1 MGSKPK
7 APKKTA
13 QQAAVERRQA
23 QELDRE
29 IASQERRL
37 KLQAGKGTTG
47 VESLLARAP
56 EASALPEN
64 VAPETQQKE
73 IGKSAFMK
81 FLPKILEKQKRGA
94 FAGKFT
100 PTKAARNL
108 LTRL

>member
-37 KLQAGKGTTG
+37 KLQAGKGKTG

-64 VAPETQQKE
+64 VAPETQQQEMPKG
-73 IGKSAFMK
+73 ILSRIVTGKMFSK
-81 FLPKILEKQKRGA
+81 KIKNIKPKALI
-94 FAGKFT
+94 
-100 PTKAARNL
+100 
-108 LTRL
+108 TRL

>member
-64 VAPETQQKE
+64 VAPETQQREMPKGMLGT
-73 IGKSAFMK
+73 IS
-81 FLPKILEKQKRGA
+81 KILGQK
-94 FAGKFT
+94 
-100 PTKAARNL
+100 KAQKL
-108 LTRL
+108 MTRL

>member
-64 VAPETQQKE
+64 VAPETQQTEMPKG
-73 IGKSAFMK
+73 ILSRLASGKMFRKKA
-81 FLPKILEKQKRGA
+81 QK
-94 FAGKFT
+94 
-100 PTKAARNL
+100 L
-108 LTRL
+108 MTRL